1 MLSRLESARTIA
13 DQHLHAA
20 IRAREVIPA
29 FPQVD
34 FRAELDL
41 LLAEIVR
48 KLEAVGAPDARGGGE
63 LLPGRKVSATV
74 KNRGTS
80 WLPEG
85 GVTEASARSGWRLR
99 SGWRPR

>member
-13 DQHLHAA
+13 DQHLHAT
-20 IRAREVIPA
+20 IRAREVPA

-48 KLEAVGAPDARGGGE
+48 KLEAVGAPDTRGR
-63 LLPGRKVSATV
+63 GRT
-74 KNRGTS
+74 TS
-80 WLPEG
+80 GPESLRHSQ
-85 GVTEASARSGWRLR
+85 ESGHVVA
-99 SGWRPR
+99 P

>member
-48 KLEAVGAPDARGGGE
+48 KLEAVGAPDAKGRG
-63 LLPGRKVSATV
+63 RT
-74 KNRGTS
+74 TS
-80 WLPEG
+80 GPESLRHSQ
-85 GVTEASARSGWRLR
+85 ESGHVVA
-99 SGWRPR
+99 P